1 MARQPLA
8 FRTSKKIKY
17 SVGVRPTFQTKQV
30 FSPRLGVSSQHAESC
45 CEICVVVRM
54 PTGAAAGR
62 RTRDPRSEK
71 VLRVSDEEKSVVE
84 AASRTPDLL
93 RHLNLPLEM
102 VSGSL
107 RFTGKLGS
115 IAVAALKLL
124 LHVFSYVGT
133 DPATRQLSMQQ
144 FGLPRFVPP
153 SPPPPVQPAWT
164 TQTVSVVMETVAYA
178 QHLAGRAAAAI
189 ALSAQAI
196 SETEMMMMQYEG
208 LVEAAVSPPPPPP
221 LHRQAPA
228 PRRNCR
234 PCPVRQ
240 HRPCSVRQHRRRRCH
255 PAPHAFT
262 RHCLAS
268 PTIHA
273 RVHLHLHHAPSPR
286 AMLCFKQR
294 PKRKLGGKCS
304 ANFQHPL
311 HALSTSHPLD
321 PLATLGAQ
329 ADRERA
335 LTEELRL
342 ARLELN
348 SSSSSRSSG
357 TPPSYCT
364 EMACAQRRWTRQKTS
379 ARRWGGERRH
389 SRKRTRR

>member
-1 MARQPLA
+1 M
-8 FRTSKKIKY
+8 SKKIKS

-133 DPATRQLSMQQ
+133 DPATRQLSMQE
-144 FGLPRFVPP
+144 FVLPRFVPP

-240 HRPCSVRQHRRRRCH
+240 HRPCLVRQHRRRRRH
-255 PAPHAFT
+255 PAPHAFR

-273 RVHLHLHHAPSPR
+273 ARTLTCTTPACTCIC
-286 AMLCFKQR
+286 AMRRRLERCSALSGD
-294 PKRKLGGKCS
+294 PKRKFGGKCS